1 MQAQQAGVQSIS
13 LGPPIGP
20 HIIIALVLVIF
31 ASMIELI
38 PQEYH
43 PLLTNPL
50 IFLVGMLL
58 SAGLASIN
66 LIPLAFAVAFLLV
79 NLLRIMPKK
88 SIKSSTSKIINP
100 GIKEIK
106 EGFVI
111 PSGTIDWVNN
121 KKKWF
126 VEKVLMEKPVGIQE
140 KEVSTYP
147 VQA

>member
-1 MQAQQAGVQSIS
+1 MQAQQAGVIS
-13 LGPPIGP
+13 LGPPIGS
-20 HIIIALVLVIF
+20 HIIVALVLIIF
-31 ASMIELI
+31 ASVIELI

-43 PLLTNPL
+43 ALLTNPI

-58 SAGLASIN
+58 AAGLASIN

-88 SIKSSTSKIINP
+88 PIKSSVPKIINP
-100 GIKEIK
+100 GINETK